1 MLPPE
6 NLTSLLQ
13 QGLVG
18 GGLNDGKHGR
28 PSMCSL
34 PKSHHSELKVPMG
47 GAKCK
52 EGGGRDCL
60 PDVVGNLTQPLPT
73 SFSHFP
79 LHFP

>member
-6 NLTSLLQ
+6 NLTSSLQ

-18 GGLNDGKHGR
+18 GGLNDGKHRR
-28 PSMCSL
+28 PSMCMYGPIASL

-52 EGGGRDCL
+52 EGTVRGA
-60 PDVVGNLTQPLPT
+60 DVMSADQRTFPT
-73 SFSHFP
+73 YF
-79 LHFP
+79 LRE